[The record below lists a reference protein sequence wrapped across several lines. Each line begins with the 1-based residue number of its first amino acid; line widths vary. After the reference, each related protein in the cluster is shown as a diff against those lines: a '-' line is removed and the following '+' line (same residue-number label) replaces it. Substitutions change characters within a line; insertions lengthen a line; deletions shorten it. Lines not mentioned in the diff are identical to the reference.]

1 MTNARP
7 NALSLTVAV
16 AISSSIVSTQT
27 LADRRLQTRSVDISG
42 SEHVEFIQSEVLVQ
56 PTPGDDQQP
65 IPKSFTTTYPDQ
77 TEVRA
82 GFDVPSEGFT
92 DILSGIEGGVTS
104 VDLFATGEND
114 VAQKYTKVL
123 KVGDEGVFRF
133 SHNLAEDKL
142 VIEVRKGMTDQ
153 NSIAAVRAQSG
164 DIQPLDPFTN
174 IANPEQLAGVLK
186 GANERAGSLGEAD
199 HYVALATVEVKKV
212 AVNGRTFMRLIAA
225 GDQPP
230 ELKRLGQ
237 SLFVNDEAL
246 FAAATSAYTQVHVL
260 GGDIQQQVL
269 QDLLFDHKPV
279 GYVVYVEDDTQAYHV
294 PELYPTLE
302 VAEISEKMIVFRG
315 QKQNPADIALAE
327 TLFYT
332 WEKYLGDD
340 PDPAITTL
348 VKKDKLRSYQY
359 SIRSRQMQMLE
370 ELAAYQDIKFDA
382 YQPEM
387 LAYYESLLQA
397 LIIATPDKADE
408 FELTLGHIRVAAS
421 VTTPSWLQIQLAKHF
436 RFKPRLRNLLNN
448 PHFVEK
454 IQEITTFLA
463 DINRTRIPEEYE
475 EFTSEVMN
483 NKDRQLLEIY
493 NKLEELRAKQPE
505 IRKPNKK
512 LLRAMA
518 AEPGID
524 DWNDIQP
531 PEEKARLIR
540 KKMRPVPATGKS
552 RKKAIKEILTDLEN
566 TLEITPDN
574 ENDLDLRYQG
584 IQQYLH
590 QNEGL
595 IHGPVQHKLAI
606 FFEGQLG
613 LVPDNKMDTQ
623 VSSITESENDADI
636 KALCATVARY
646 LNIQDFDSDADVEV
660 QQERLIQ
667 KLKTMNVQGETLR
680 QQLKAM
686 SAQEESLREQLSAMG
701 NLLHRE
707 AFYTRAR
714 KDALAE
720 VLGINPGE
728 DPLLEDRAS
737 LESKVNDMLFE
748 LSELE
753 TELEDIKTP
762 GHPEV
767 MPEVL
772 ETLLAT
778 LTGLE
783 GKNYFHFREKEN
795 VYDLRQSLSE
805 KMHLHIREAR
815 KRSEEEALNAL
826 HGLEILL
833 NIKVNVSDYK
843 AARMERL
850 LARLDARH
858 VSNFELDEMRRILWE
873 AGGPGWRDL
882 EGNPEEIKIKLNSIR
897 HRLRYVVEEPDQRAR
912 IRQAG
917 HLIVLEDQLNI
928 APYENPAAR
937 GRGKSL
943 TDKLASDLN
952 IGFEDDAQL
961 TDRQY
966 ALGGRIQELRDELL
980 EVHED
985 EDARRAWNNNI
996 AHQLKVIDY
1005 EDDASID
1012 DQNRLIRAKLQ
1023 QLDEEV
1029 FKAGQPDVNE
1039 RLAAIDEELDR
1050 QVARLGP
1057 KPRYILDSD
1066 AGRARRMIAKAE
1078 SELAD
1083 VHCRLNRLSNNKDDN
1098 DSIRSIKALQSELN
1112 LSGKLQTLPEREQ
1125 ARLEDEIETRKADIE
1140 RMKGVLMATE
1150 KAIESDGGP
1159 FQFTLEQAKVLKD
1172 IHKLTQQHPLIKQA
1186 LEAAIGLRKAAK
1198 ESGKALPGLVTFD
1211 FDDEFA
1217 PIRLQAGVGDKLT
1230 FKQASRIVEIFKRL
1244 KTTSFP
1250 APTLEQP
1257 RNAIKEVNSLAHRA
1271 WDETGNGAQEYD
1283 NEIHGIGLAGIH
1295 SEDPEPEDLKSFPEY
1310 FASHS
1315 ASGNKII
1322 TLLHEGL
1329 ISKAELENYMKVVRG
1344 LDGYQTVDEFEHF
1357 LGYRHGVNV
1366 PHFKAAVRMLSDQG
1380 AEKFMLSAFT
1390 PASVTATGP
1399 AAMKES
1405 VVGMKE
1411 YAAAVITNYVL
1422 DDIAFENGRRTAAF
1436 LANAQDTLTPYAH
1449 AVGISESELI
1459 KAIHGTLLQAHATAV
1474 EQQLNDYWLKPSAF
1488 LVQAVTWYYS
1498 SHKPLLVTHDVWQA
1512 AELSFSNMLLLY
1524 LLDLTNRG
1532 DYAHRMLTPFQHW
1545 LELYGVDPDR
1555 TGQYAYHSGI
1565 EKFSEAA
1572 GRLAMPLG
1580 KAASSVILLKTGSM
1594 LFARQYNA
1602 SPHRYRSISRL
1613 VPEIMK
1619 SMGSGQGV
1627 QVPLLHSLTPQ
1638 KVKTLASATAG
1649 LVMGP
1654 VATFGAYAHGLVSWF
1669 TYAQTFGF
1677 ALASSLTFDFFM
1689 NDNRML
1695 TQWLGGPLGRGLDK
1709 INRWR
1714 GVGETDAEYL
1724 KRTAIASPQGFS
1736 ENDEEYANRV
1746 KENDMMHGWTRHE
1759 NYLQFRERRDR
1770 TMKLFE
1776 NGWENYFKKNVPKWS
1791 FSHAESIPYSYT
1803 LGAFYNL
1810 QQGDEQKISD

>member
-1 MTNARP
+1 MTNARA
-7 NALSLTVAV
+7 NALSLAVAV
-16 AISSSIVSTQT
+16 AISSSIISTQA
-27 LADRRLQTRSVDISG
+27 LADRRLQTKSVDISG
-42 SEHVEFIQSEVLVQ
+42 SEPVEFIQSEVLVQ
-56 PTPGDDQQP
+56 PTSGDDQQP

-82 GFDVPSEGFT
+82 GYDIPSEGFT
-92 DILSGIEGGVTS
+92 DILFGIEGGVTS
-104 VDLFATGEND
+104 VDLFTTGEND

-133 SHNLAEDKL
+133 SHNLAEGKL

-164 DIQPLDPFTN
+164 DIQPLDPFTK
-174 IANPEQLAGVLK
+174 IATPDQLTRVLK

-199 HYVALATVEVKKV
+199 HYVALVSVEVKKV

-260 GGDIQQQVL
+260 GGDIQQQALV
-269 QDLLFDHKPV
+269 DLLFDNKPV
-279 GYVVYVEDDTQAYHV
+279 GYVVYVDDDTQAYHV
-294 PELYPTLE
+294 PENYPKLE
-302 VAEISEKMIVFRG
+302 VTETSEKIIVFRG

-327 TLFYT
+327 TLCST
-332 WEKYLGDD
+332 WMKCIGDS

-370 ELAAYQDIKFDA
+370 ELAAYQDIKFDT
-382 YQPEM
+382 YQLEM

-397 LIIATPDKADE
+397 LTIATPDKADE
-408 FELTLGHIRVAAS
+408 FELTSGHIRVAAS
-421 VTTPSWLQIQLAKHF
+421 VITPSWLQIQLAKHF

-448 PHFVEK
+448 PHFVER
-454 IQEITTFLA
+454 IQEIEQ
-463 DINRTRIPEEYE
+463 RV
-475 EFTSEVMN
+475 S
-483 NKDRQLLEIY
+483 
-493 NKLEELRAKQPE
+493 
-505 IRKPNKK
+505 
-512 LLRAMA
+512 
-518 AEPGID
+518 
-524 DWNDIQP
+524 
-531 PEEKARLIR
+531 
-540 KKMRPVPATGKS
+540 ATGKS
-552 RKKAIKEILTDLEN
+552 RKEAIKEILADLEN

-574 ENDLDLRYQG
+574 ENDLDLRYQH

-590 QNEGL
+590 QHEEL
-595 IHGPVQHKLAI
+595 IHGAVRHKLAI
-606 FFEGQLG
+606 FFEAQPG

-623 VSSITESENDADI
+623 VSTITVSEKDTDI
-636 KALCATVARY
+636 KALCATIARY
-646 LNIQDFDSDADVEV
+646 LNIQDFDSDADVDV
-660 QQERLIQ
+660 QQERLVQ
-667 KLKTMNVQGETLR
+667 KLKTMNAQGETLR

-686 SAQEESLREQLSAMG
+686 SAQEENLREQLNTMR
-701 NLLHRE
+701 NLLDRE

-728 DPLLEDRAS
+728 DPCLEDRAS
-737 LESKVNDMLFE
+737 LEAKVNDMLFE

-762 GHPEV
+762 GHPKV

-772 ETLLAT
+772 GRLLAT

-783 GKNYFHFREKEN
+783 GKSYFHCREKEN

-833 NIKVNVSDYK
+833 NIKVNVSENK
-843 AARMERL
+843 AARLERL

-858 VSNFELDEMRRILWE
+858 VSNFELDEMRRILWD
-873 AGGPGWRDL
+873 AGGPDRDL
-882 EGNPEEIKIKLNSIR
+882 EENPAGMNIKLNIIR
-897 HRLRYVVEEPDQRAR
+897 DRLRYIVEEPGQRAR
-912 IRQAG
+912 VRQAV

-928 APYENPAAR
+928 APYENSAAR
-937 GRGKSL
+937 ERGKSL

-952 IGFEDDAQL
+952 IEFEDDAEL
-961 TDRQY
+961 SDRQY
-966 ALGGRIQELRDELL
+966 ALGDRVQELRDELY
-980 EVHED
+980 EIHKD
-985 EDARRAWNNNI
+985 EDARRAWNNKI

-1005 EDDASID
+1005 KDDTSID
-1012 DQNRLIRAKLQ
+1012 VQNCLIRAKLQ
-1023 QLDEEV
+1023 QLEEDV
-1029 FKAGQPDVNE
+1029 FKAGQPDANE

-1050 QVARLGP
+1050 QIARLGP

-1066 AGRARRMIAKAE
+1066 AARARRMIAKAE
-1078 SELAD
+1078 SELAV
-1083 VHCRLNRLSNNKDDN
+1083 VHCRLNRLSNNMDDT
-1098 DSIRSIKALQSELN
+1098 DRIRSIKALQTELN
-1112 LSGKLQTLPEREQ
+1112 LPGQAQTLAEREQ

-1140 RMKGVLMATE
+1140 RMKGFLMATE
-1150 KAIESDGGP
+1150 KAIENDGSP
-1159 FQFTLEQAKVLKD
+1159 FQYTPEQAKVLND
-1172 IHKLTQQHPLIKQA
+1172 IRKLTQQHPLIKQA
-1186 LEAAIGLRKAAK
+1186 LEAAIGLRTAAK
-1198 ESGKALPGLVTFD
+1198 ESGKAVPSLVTFD

-1230 FKQASRIVEIFKRL
+1230 FKQASRIVEVFKRL
-1244 KTTSFP
+1244 KTTTFP
-1250 APTLEQP
+1250 DPTLVQP
-1257 RNAIKEVNSLAHRA
+1257 RNAIKEVNCLAHGA

-1283 NEIHGIGLAGIH
+1283 DEIRDIGLAGIH
-1295 SEDPEPEDLKSFPEY
+1295 CVDREPEDLKSFSEY

-1315 ASGNKII
+1315 ASGNRII
-1322 TLLHEGL
+1322 TLVREGL

-1390 PASVTATGP
+1390 PASVTASGP

-1411 YAAAVITNYVL
+1411 YAAAVIANCVL
-1422 DDIAFENGRRTAAF
+1422 DDIAFENARRTAAF
-1436 LANAQDTLTPYAH
+1436 LANVQDSLTPYAH
-1449 AVGISESELI
+1449 AAGISESELI

-1474 EQQLNDYWLKPSAF
+1474 EQQLNDYWVKPSAF

-1498 SHKPLLVTHDVWQA
+1498 SYKPLLVTHDVWQA
-1512 AELSFSNMLLLY
+1512 TELSFSNMSLLY

-1545 LELYGVDPDR
+1545 LELYGVDLDR
-1555 TGQYAYHSGI
+1555 TRQYAYHRGI

-1602 SPHRYRSISRL
+1602 NPHRYRSISRL
-1613 VPEIMK
+1613 VPEIVK

-1627 QVPLLHSLTPQ
+1627 QVPLLHRLTPQ
-1638 KVKTLASATAG
+1638 KVKTLASATAS
-1649 LVMGP
+1649 LALGP
-1654 VATFGAYAHGLVSWF
+1654 VATIGACAHGLVSWF

-1677 ALASSLTFDFFM
+1677 VLVSSLTFDFFM

-1724 KRTAIASPQGFS
+1724 KRTAIASPQRFS

-1776 NGWENYFKKNVPKWS
+1776 DGWENYFKKNVPKWS

-1810 QQGDEQKISD
+1810 QQGDDQKAPVHDRISVRVWNF